1 MSVKKANS
9 NNLEVLLHQ
18 SDYYTLEEAC
28 QYLELAYKI
37 KSITP
42 YQLLKKAFAF
52 HKSLYIQFQTFDRE
66 QIEEIKLKTV
76 YFLINEQYFGKISA
90 FDLYNC
96 EEPIIVNGVDLA
108 DAVEEIG
115 AVICDGSLLKI
126 PPLKY
131 ESFKQDVDIDL
142 DGYFD
147 GFELVGAG
155 NLKDDS
161 WVKVLLGDVIKDAQI
176 YRFSLPL
183 EEFRKIKP
191 KCKVKDL
198 CILHDDLIDIVEALK
213 SGKMREEFGVKP
225 KDKQIQKPIQEPNE
239 AHHKTRNSLS
249 KLLYALLSELGYEL
263 RASKGKENDSLVA
276 LTEKHGVPVR
286 REFIGKWL
294 AEVQEVEPLE
304 K

>member
-42 YQLLKKAFAF
+42 FQLLKKAFAF

-66 QIEEIKLKTV
+66 QIEEIKLKTA
-76 YFLINEQYFGKISA
+76 YFILINGQNFRNISA
-90 FDLYNC
+90 FDLYNR

-108 DAVEEIG
+108 DIVERIG
-115 AVICDGSLLKI
+115 AAICSGSLLEI
-126 PPLKY
+126 APLEY
-131 ESFKQDVDIDL
+131 ESFNQDVDIDL
-142 DGYFD
+142 DGIFD

-161 WVKVLLGDVIKDAQI
+161 WLKVRLGDAIKDVWI
-176 YRFSLPL
+176 YKFRLPL
-183 EEFRKIKP
+183 VEFRRIKP

-198 CILHDDLIDIVEALK
+198 CILHDDLMAIVEASK
-213 SGKMREEFGVKP
+213 SGKIRAEFEINP
-225 KDKQIQKPIQEPNE
+225 TNKQIQEPNE

-294 AEVQEVEPLE
+294 AEVQEVVPLE